1 MFGNDDDNDT
11 RLTKLFW
18 TALDDSPFMMLGLE
32 GVEDDQTR
40 PMTAQVD
47 QPDDGDKD
55 EGGPIY
61 FFASKTDGVGQS
73 ISGPSRAVAT
83 FAAKDHTLF
92 AHVHGNL
99 VPTNDRAVI
108 ERLWNPF
115 VASWYKDGKDDPD
128 LQLLRFDTEDATI
141 WEAAKGS
148 TLKAAALKALF
159 NVDPGKEH
167 SKDHKADVTL

>member
-18 TALDDSPFMMLGLE
+18 KALDDSPFMMLGLE

-47 QPDDGDKD
+47 VPEDGDKD
-55 EGGPIY
+55 DGGPIY
-61 FFASKTDGVGQS
+61 FFASKSDGVGFNVNGS
-73 ISGPSRAVAT
+73 SRAVAT
-83 FAAKDHTLF
+83 FAAKDHGLF
-92 AHVHGNL
+92 AHIHGGL
-99 VPTNDRAVI
+99 VESTDRAVI

-115 VASWYKDGKDDPD
+115 IAAWYKDGKNDPD
-128 LQLLRFDTEDATI
+128 LKLLRFETETVTI

-148 TLKAAALKALF
+148 TLKAAALKSLF

>member
-18 TALDDSPFMMLGLE
+18 KALDDSPFMMLGLE

-47 QPDDGDKD
+47 VSEDGDKD
-55 EGGPIY
+55 AGGPIY
-61 FFASKTDGVGQS
+61 FFASKSDGVGLNVN
-73 ISGPSRAVAT
+73 GPGRAVAT

-92 AHVHGNL
+92 AHVHGKL
-99 VPTNDRAVI
+99 VESTDRAVI

-115 VASWYKDGKDDPD
+115 VAAWYKDGKNDPD
-128 LQLLRFDTEDATI
+128 LRLLRFETETATI

-148 TLKAAALKALF
+148 TLKAAALKSLF